1 MKSLF
6 MSKLAVQV
14 TVEISLQVGITS
26 GEKNQ

>member
-14 TVEISLQVGITS
+14 TVEISLQVGFTS

>member
-1 MKSLF
+1 MKSLS
-6 MSKLAVQV
+6 MSQLAVQV